1 MQLARFC
8 DALCLLALC
17 LLALCLFMS
26 CSAHEEL
33 QPARLIEARGY
44 DRDTPQQPFPLPV
57 NGDGIIAATTIIEL
71 VFDKPVLEVSINS
84 INAEPNV
91 VPLATVW
98 TLDSRRLDVWI
109 GKTGM
114 LETVSL
120 TINYKDDT
128 GVHTE
133 TLDVRLDLQSVTP
146 RVIAVEPIP
155 GFRHSEA
162 VELSA
167 LTQKFRV
174 TFNEPIIPNSGRIMF
189 GGASIQ
195 LQGTKATDT
204 ITWNQCFRR
213 LRNGLEPDTLVISD
227 FQNVNGEVQPHAFV
241 GWYWMAIF
249 DITPPAALEYYPIG
263 ENVDP
268 ETTREIS
275 VVFDRPMAQ
284 AFVEISPPIHVVF
297 MGIENERVRECSG
310 IATWRIVNQL
320 EYSTNYDVKIRAF
333 DMYAQKAFSNFSF
346 TTKASPASD

>member
-1 MQLARFC
+1 MLIG
-8 DALCLLALC
+8 
-17 LLALCLFMS
+17 
-26 CSAHEEL
+26 CSADEKL

-57 NGDGIIAATTIIEL
+57 NGEGIIAATTIIEL

-84 INAEPNV
+84 VNAKPDV

-114 LETVSL
+114 LETLSL

-128 GVHTE
+128 GVHTKS
-133 TLDVRLDLQSVTP
+133 LDVRLDLQSVTP

-162 VELSA
+162 IELSA
-167 LTQKFRV
+167 LTQEFRV

-189 GGASIQ
+189 GGASIH

-213 LRNGLEPDTLVISD
+213 IQFGLETGLIS
-227 FQNVNGEVQPHAFV
+227 H
-241 GWYWMAIF
+241 
-249 DITPPAALEYYPIG
+249 
-263 ENVDP
+263 
-268 ETTREIS
+268 
-275 VVFDRPMAQ
+275 
-284 AFVEISPPIHVVF
+284 
-297 MGIENERVRECSG
+297 
-310 IATWRIVNQL
+310 
-320 EYSTNYDVKIRAF
+320 
-333 DMYAQKAFSNFSF
+333 
-346 TTKASPASD
+346 